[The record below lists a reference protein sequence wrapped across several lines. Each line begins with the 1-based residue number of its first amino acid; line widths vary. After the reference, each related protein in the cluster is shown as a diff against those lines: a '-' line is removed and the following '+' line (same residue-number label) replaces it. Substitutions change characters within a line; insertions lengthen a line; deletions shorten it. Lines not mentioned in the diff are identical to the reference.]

1 MKKDAKKP
9 LDLFEEFAKKTLVQ
23 TSQGIVYAR
32 PLGSGRW
39 SSISSSDDAATL
51 GEAALRVLAGPEE
64 KTGDETALSD
74 DVFELLSHGDL
85 QKLASAVAKANQ
97 LGDLPAGRPPAEGL
111 GDLILASQQKT
122 RDEVQRL
129 IDQARSSTLL
139 GKAWH
144 HYPSTAPDLNIPD
157 FGSMPI
163 NRAAAAS
170 EQTVEHIEAGLLLW
184 QQQMEADKLAAAESK
199 AQAEQNLAVALDSLR
214 TARRTMGWTVG
225 LALVALAVQIGL
237 TLWTE
242 RGSAEERTK
251 QEETATLRHEAT
263 IQVLRE
269 QLSAQQR
276 LISQQPL
283 MPSEKSKASAS
294 KN

>member
-1 MKKDAKKP
+1 MKEDAKKP
-9 LDLFEEFAKKTLVQ
+9 FDLYEEFAKKTPVQ
-23 TSQGIVYAR
+23 TSQGTVYAR
-32 PLGSGRW
+32 PLGSSRW

-74 DVFELLSHGDL
+74 DVFERLSPDDL
-85 QKLASAVAKANQ
+85 QNLASSVAKANR

-139 GKAWH
+139 GNARQG
-144 HYPSTAPDLNIPD
+144 PLVVPDLHTPD

-163 NRAAAAS
+163 HRAAAAS
-170 EQTVEHIEAGLLLW
+170 EQTAEQIEAGLLLW
-184 QQQMEADKLAAAESK
+184 QEQMEADKKAAAESK
-199 AQAEQNLAVALDSLR
+199 AQAEQNLTVARDSLR

-225 LALVALAVQIGL
+225 LALLALAVQIGL

-251 QEETATLRHEAT
+251 QEETARLRHEAT
-263 IQVLRE
+263 IRVLRE
-269 QLSAQQR
+269 QLSAQQQ
-276 LISQQPL
+276 LIPQQPL
-283 MPSEKSKASAS
+283 TPPRKSRASES

>member
-1 MKKDAKKP
+1 MKEDAKKP
-9 LDLFEEFAKKTLVQ
+9 FDLYEEFAKKTPVQ

-32 PLGSGRW
+32 PLGSSRW

-51 GEAALRVLAGPEE
+51 GEAALRALTGPEE
-64 KTGDETALSD
+64 KAGDETALSD
-74 DVFELLSHGDL
+74 DVFERLSPDDL
-85 QKLASAVAKANQ
+85 QNLANSVAKANRI
-97 LGDLPAGRPPAEGL
+97 GDLPAGRPPAEGL

-139 GKAWH
+139 GNARQG
-144 HYPSTAPDLNIPD
+144 PLVVPDLHTPD

-163 NRAAAAS
+163 HRAAAAS
-170 EQTVEHIEAGLLLW
+170 EQTAEHIEAGLLLW
-184 QQQMEADKLAAAESK
+184 QQQLEADKQAAAESK
-199 AQAEQNLAVALDSLR
+199 AQSEKNLAVAQDSLR

-225 LALVALAVQIGL
+225 LALLALAVQIGL

-251 QEETATLRHEAT
+251 QAETERLRHEAT

-269 QLSAQQR
+269 QLSAQQQ
-276 LISQQPL
+276 LIAQQAPML
-283 MPSEKSKASAS
+283 PTKNKASEN